1 LTAILQ
7 RTCSLF
13 ATTAATAIFIAPLN
27 RIDHIPDAGK
37 MVPLDRAPVQAPPV
51 SAGIAPTQVPP
62 LIVDSLA
69 SAALRYDLPLDLLTR
84 RAWQESRFDPNADDG
99 RGCLGIMQLNV
110 RFFPDAAEMTT
121 AENID
126 AGARYLAQL
135 LRQCDGDRRCAE
147 RAYRTGKVRKRP

>member
-1 LTAILQ
+1 MTATLQ

-27 RIDHIPDAGK
+27 RDGDT
-37 MVPLDRAPVQAPPV
+37 PLPAPPV
-51 SAGIAPTQVPP
+51 TVRPIQLASQRTPTLPP

-69 SAALRYDLPLDLLTR
+69 SAALRYDLRLGLLAR
-84 RAWQESRFDPNADDG
+84 LAWQESRFDPDADDG

-126 AGARYLAQL
+126 AGASYLAHL
-135 LRQCDGDRRCAE
+135 LRLCDGDEPCAE